1 VWCCCGCGVE
11 GVLLPASVDRFSSV
25 EGRTRQPSLNTRT
38 GTFFDFNAGRG
49 GCGLEGG
56 SEIGVFVV
64 VAVVV
69 PHSGV
74 GPGEDGRLS
83 SLEIM

>member
-1 VWCCCGCGVE
+1 MCCSCGCGVE
-11 GVLLPASVDRFSSV
+11 GVRLPASVDRFSS
-25 EGRTRQPSLNTRT
+25 GRTRQPSLNTRT
-38 GTFFDFNAGRG
+38 GTFFDFNPGRG
-49 GCGLEGG
+49 GCGLAGG
-56 SEIGVFVV
+56 SEIGVVV
-64 VAVVV
+64 VVAAVVV